1 MPLTRYQI
9 RNEYGL
15 ADPELYKAADKDD
28 PEALL
33 EGVAMAGLVGV
44 LRQLGDLAEFAAE
57 IFHGLHEEVM
67 TTAARGHGLMARVQ
81 QLEAE
86 FPSIEKALLS
96 QTNHSPFFASS
107 GVDCHP
113 NLQMEQNLIAR
124 GDLPRFVMDSYEECR
139 GPPQLFLLDKFDVAG
154 AGACLMR
161 YTDPSFFKVET
172 ASSGIATV
180 DIQREKKIRKKKKG
194 SRYRN
199 GETPEVVQTS
209 HTKLHE
215 LLLQEH
221 FENGHSDPA
230 RLVKLKRR
238 QINGSPFDLKPG
250 KSYMEKFVLTP
261 SPERKQ
267 VCEDSV
273 TRSPLKFT
281 LDNSSES
288 GYEIHEVSVVSPAK
302 KSLNG
307 VESTSSSPSEQE
319 AMLKPVKDELD
330 GEAVDS
336 GIIKVLDPIVDRGMD
351 ELPPTVYKMAIEEE
365 LLVDADIKREG
376 TVDGDHSD
384 DMASEVDNYMDAL
397 TTMDSEMETDNEY
410 KAKNAPD
417 FINLRIQ
424 GADSD
429 ANEEQL
435 DFQANS
441 SDSQS
446 IGNSSLSEG
455 GNSLFKKGTSSS
467 SYSDTL
473 YNLVENTVSDGEGAG
488 KWFPSAT
495 STENHATNVT
505 DLPSD
510 HPPVYAE
517 TGITESHHL
526 VTFNDTREDKI
537 PDPVEA
543 SCSSCP
549 TDSNPVFLHSVPVA
563 HSMVSPL
570 SGPELVEASSAST
583 ELGSKSPHCE
593 RNGLYPTDS
602 FVALTDIPSQMGH
615 DASLPDSSK
624 SHSVDVLDHEDPDML
639 TDAVVHVSN
648 MSDLA
653 TEKRVSD
660 DSVNEVLQTDCAA
673 EHSTLTP
680 AEEQFP
686 HSALPVVELDAGV
699 PSLPDNSNVVKPDG
713 LVSKAD
719 DEISTR
725 EGSAEISTPVV
736 DTLES
741 ECINEHQFSDV
752 TVDASQEELDSTK
765 LRLPCSEENVKLE
778 EISEGP
784 DAEEKNAFMK
794 KVDITR
800 GDASYFE
807 HESCSSDKP
816 TPEDHVNLADDVTE
830 TVQAE
835 EMAVSTAATS
845 GVDAEEKNAFTK
857 KVDITRGDATSFE
870 DESCSLDKPTPE
882 DHVNLADYVTETVKA
897 EDMAVSTATTS
908 GVDVEEKNAFTK
920 KVDITRGDATSFEDE
935 SCSDKPTPGDHVNLA
950 DDVTET
956 VKAEEMAVSTAVTS
970 GVDAEENNA
979 FTKKVDITRGDA
991 TSFEDESCSDK
1002 PTPEDHVNLADDV
1015 TETVKAEDMA
1025 VSTAATS
1032 GVDAEEKNAFTKK
1045 VDITRGDAASFEDE
1059 SRSEKP
1065 TPEDHVNL
1073 ADDVTETVKAE
1084 DMAVVSIAATSGVNN
1099 EDVSNVIC
1107 PSSELVCS
1115 PPRNSTEMV
1124 ESFSISEDPN
1134 QTTLNLDE
1142 VTSAKCLSE
1151 SQVKMEVTSTDW
1163 DSNSYK
1169 PVSEDYQNQE
1179 VIEVHNP
1186 SSEVSN
1192 QESESKDN
1200 HQSHCGEV
1208 GDNTV
1213 CSPVCYPPESGNGL
1227 EQSIEVQANQI
1238 SSESMHADDASS
1250 LLSSQTSSAGYLL
1263 GPGIP
1268 LDHTSELQSDQL
1280 DRRCLKS
1287 GEASSRSA
1295 DVQSEQI
1302 QNLHNMTE
1310 ERCPDPSSLKDLS
1323 SQEFLLQSACQ
1334 GHNVTDQATN
1344 PFDSAFPSFGV
1355 LPVPETSQVNPE
1367 AMPPLPP
1374 LPPMQWRLG
1383 KIQPGPLDADRDMMD
1398 HSQRTSQPIET
1409 FIVDQKVQFDFLALD
1424 REIVHPSNPFLSLPV
1439 EDSQRSQHL
1448 TTELLG
1454 NSLLP
1459 TRVLSEMPTI
1469 DNDAQYQ
1476 QDDLLSDRTQSVNS
1490 SLALSEMPDER
1501 HEHAFLQLGGE
1512 STQFSSNPFSLEP
1525 GINDTAALNDPMP
1538 TQGLPI
1544 CLFNQSAPETG
1555 LEVKFPGQS
1564 SQNAEGEQQGN
1575 SSGKSAVPLNTEEE
1589 QHHHDFVTSHGLP
1602 IWPPTTLGMAPPTYE
1617 VGKTNGK
1624 KIPRPRNPLIDA
1636 VAALDKSKL
1645 RKVAER
1651 VRPQLGPKVE
1661 ERDSLLEQIRTKSFN
1676 LKPAT
1681 VTRPSMQGVQG
1692 PKTNLKVAAILEKA
1706 NAIRQALTGSDEDD
1720 DSDSWSDS

>member
-1 MPLTRYQI
+1 M
-9 RNEYGL
+9 
-15 ADPELYKAADKDD
+15 
-28 PEALL
+28 
-33 EGVAMAGLVGV
+33 
-44 LRQLGDLAEFAAE
+44 
-57 IFHGLHEEVM
+57 
-67 TTAARGHGLMARVQ
+67 
-81 QLEAE
+81 
-86 FPSIEKALLS
+86 
-96 QTNHSPFFASS
+96 
-107 GVDCHP
+107 
-113 NLQMEQNLIAR
+113 
-124 GDLPRFVMDSYEECR
+124 
-139 GPPQLFLLDKFDVAG
+139 
-154 AGACLMR
+154 
-161 YTDPSFFKVET
+161 
-172 ASSGIATV
+172 
-180 DIQREKKIRKKKKG
+180 
-194 SRYRN
+194 
-199 GETPEVVQTS
+199 
-209 HTKLHE
+209 
-215 LLLQEH
+215 LLQEH

-330 GEAVDS
+330 GEAVDR

-435 DFQANS
+435 GFQANS

-467 SYSDTL
+467 SYSETL
-473 YNLVENTVSDGEGAG
+473 YNLVENTASDGEGSG

-563 HSMVSPL
+563 RSMVSPL
-570 SGPELVEASSAST
+570 SGPELVEASSGST

-602 FVALTDIPSQMGH
+602 FIALTDIPSQMGH

-653 TEKRVSD
+653 SEKKVSD
-660 DSVNEVLQTDCAA
+660 DSVNEVLLTDCAA

-719 DEISTR
+719 DEILTR

-736 DTLES
+736 DTSES

-784 DAEEKNAFMK
+784 DAEEKNASTK

-800 GDASYFE
+800 GDATYFE
-807 HESCSSDKP
+807 HESCSSDKS

-870 DESCSLDKPTPE
+870 HESCS
-882 DHVNLADYVTETVKA
+882 
-897 EDMAVSTATTS
+897 
-908 GVDVEEKNAFTK
+908 
-920 KVDITRGDATSFEDE
+920 
-935 SCSDKPTPGDHVNLA
+935 
-950 DDVTET
+950 
-956 VKAEEMAVSTAVTS
+956 
-970 GVDAEENNA
+970 
-979 FTKKVDITRGDA
+979 
-991 TSFEDESCSDK
+991 SDK

-1045 VDITRGDAASFEDE
+1045 VDITRGDDASFEDE
-1059 SRSEKP
+1059 SCSDKP

-1084 DMAVVSIAATSGVNN
+1084 DMAVSIAATSGVNN

-1124 ESFSISEDPN
+1124 ESLSISEDPN

-1169 PVSEDYQNQE
+1169 PVSEDYRNQE

-1227 EQSIEVQANQI
+1227 EQSIEVQADQI

-1250 LLSSQTSSAGYLL
+1250 FLSSQTSSAGYLL

-1295 DVQSEQI
+1295 DVKSEQI
-1302 QNLHNMTE
+1302 QNLHNITE
-1310 ERCPDPSSLKDLS
+1310 ERCPDPSSLKDIS

-1409 FIVDQKVQFDFLALD
+1409 FILDQKVQFDFPALD

-1448 TTELLG
+1448 TTELMG

-1459 TRVLSEMPTI
+1459 TRLLSEMPTI

-1501 HEHAFLQLGGE
+1501 HEHGFLQLGGE
-1512 STQFSSNPFSLEP
+1512 STQFSSNPFSLEL
-1525 GINDTAALNDPMP
+1525 GINDTAALNDPML

-1544 CLFNQSAPETG
+1544 RLFNQSAPETG

-1564 SQNAEGEQQGN
+1564 SQNAEGEQGN

-1602 IWPPTTLGMAPPTYE
+1602 IWPPTTLGMTPPTYE

-1636 VAALDKSKL
+1636 VAALDKSKVMVICGFFFAIGFL
-1645 RKVAER
+1645 MSYAVQWLSA
-1651 VRPQLGPKVE
+1651 VS
-1661 ERDSLLEQIRTKSFN
+1661 SLQSVF
-1676 LKPAT
+1676 
-1681 VTRPSMQGVQG
+1681 
-1692 PKTNLKVAAILEKA
+1692 
-1706 NAIRQALTGSDEDD
+1706 
-1720 DSDSWSDS
+1720 

>member
-1 MPLTRYQI
+1 M
-9 RNEYGL
+9 
-15 ADPELYKAADKDD
+15 
-28 PEALL
+28 
-33 EGVAMAGLVGV
+33 
-44 LRQLGDLAEFAAE
+44 
-57 IFHGLHEEVM
+57 
-67 TTAARGHGLMARVQ
+67 
-81 QLEAE
+81 
-86 FPSIEKALLS
+86 
-96 QTNHSPFFASS
+96 
-107 GVDCHP
+107 
-113 NLQMEQNLIAR
+113 
-124 GDLPRFVMDSYEECR
+124 
-139 GPPQLFLLDKFDVAG
+139 
-154 AGACLMR
+154 
-161 YTDPSFFKVET
+161 
-172 ASSGIATV
+172 
-180 DIQREKKIRKKKKG
+180 
-194 SRYRN
+194 
-199 GETPEVVQTS
+199 
-209 HTKLHE
+209 
-215 LLLQEH
+215 LLQEH

-261 SPERKQ
+261 SPDRKQ

-273 TRSPLKFT
+273 TQSPLKFT

-302 KSLNG
+302 KSLYG
-307 VESTSSSPSEQE
+307 GESTSSSPGEQE

-330 GEAVDS
+330 GEGVDG

-384 DMASEVDNYMDAL
+384 DMASEVENYMDAL

-410 KAKNAPD
+410 KTKNTLD
-417 FINLRIQ
+417 FIDLRTQ

-455 GNSLFKKGTSSS
+455 GNSLFKKGTSSF

-473 YNLVENTVSDGEGAG
+473 CNLVENTASDGEGAG

-510 HPPVYAE
+510 HPSVYAE

-543 SCSSCP
+543 SCSSCL
-549 TDSNPVFLHSVPVA
+549 TDSNPVLLHSVPVA
-563 HSMVSPL
+563 RPMVSPL
-570 SGPELVEASSAST
+570 SGPELDEASSGST

-615 DASLPDSSK
+615 DTSLPDSSK
-624 SHSVDVLDHEDPDML
+624 SHSVDVFDHEDPDML

-653 TEKRVSD
+653 SEKKVSD

-686 HSALPVVELDAGV
+686 HSALPVVEVDAGV

-719 DEISTR
+719 DEILTR
-725 EGSAEISTPVV
+725 EGSAEISTPVE

-765 LRLPCSEENVKLE
+765 LRLPCSEENVKLK

-784 DAEEKNAFMK
+784 DAEEKNASTN

-800 GDASYFE
+800 GDATYFE

-835 EMAVSTAATS
+835 DMGLSTTATSGLDAEGKNAFTKKVDITRGDVSSFEHESCSSDKPAPEDHVNLADDVTETVKAEDMAVSTAATS
-845 GVDAEEKNAFTK
+845 GVDAEEKNA
-857 KVDITRGDATSFE
+857 I
-870 DESCSLDKPTPE
+870 
-882 DHVNLADYVTETVKA
+882 
-897 EDMAVSTATTS
+897 
-908 GVDVEEKNAFTK
+908 
-920 KVDITRGDATSFEDE
+920 
-935 SCSDKPTPGDHVNLA
+935 
-950 DDVTET
+950 
-956 VKAEEMAVSTAVTS
+956 
-970 GVDAEENNA
+970 
-979 FTKKVDITRGDA
+979 TKKVDITRGDA

-1032 GVDAEEKNAFTKK
+1032 GV
-1045 VDITRGDAASFEDE
+1045 
-1059 SRSEKP
+1059 
-1065 TPEDHVNL
+1065 
-1073 ADDVTETVKAE
+1073 
-1084 DMAVVSIAATSGVNN
+1084 NN

-1115 PPRNSTEMV
+1115 PPSNSTEMV
-1124 ESFSISEDPN
+1124 ESLSISEDPN
-1134 QTTLNLDE
+1134 HTTLNLDE
-1142 VTSAKCLSE
+1142 VSSAKCLSE

-1227 EQSIEVQANQI
+1227 EQSIEVQADQI
-1238 SSESMHADDASS
+1238 SAESMHADDASS

-1302 QNLHNMTE
+1302 QMHNITE

-1334 GHNVTDQATN
+1334 GRNVTDQATN

-1398 HSQRTSQPIET
+1398 LSQRTSQPIET
-1409 FIVDQKVQFDFLALD
+1409 FIVDQKVQFDFPALD

-1448 TTELLG
+1448 TTELMG

-1459 TRVLSEMPTI
+1459 TPLLSEEMPTI

-1501 HEHAFLQLGGE
+1501 HEHGFLQLGGE
-1512 STQFSSNPFSLEP
+1512 STQLSSNPFSLEP
-1525 GINDTAALNDPMP
+1525 GINDTAAVNDPMP

-1544 CLFNQSAPETG
+1544 HLFNQSAPETG

-1564 SQNAEGEQQGN
+1564 SQNAEGEQGN
-1575 SSGKSAVPLNTEEE
+1575 SSGKSAVQLNTEEE
-1589 QHHHDFVTSHGLP
+1589 QHHHDFVASHGLP
-1602 IWPPTTLGMAPPTYE
+1602 IWPPTTLGMTPPTYE

-1636 VAALDKSKL
+1636 VAALDKSK
-1645 RKVAER
+1645 VMVICGFFFA
-1651 VRPQLGPKVE
+1651 
-1661 ERDSLLEQIRTKSFN
+1661 ISFSD
-1676 LKPAT
+1676 
-1681 VTRPSMQGVQG
+1681 VVCC
-1692 PKTNLKVAAILEKA
+1692 VV
-1706 NAIRQALTGSDEDD
+1706 LTL
-1720 DSDSWSDS
+1720 

>member
-1 MPLTRYQI
+1 
-9 RNEYGL
+9 
-15 ADPELYKAADKDD
+15 
-28 PEALL
+28 
-33 EGVAMAGLVGV
+33 
-44 LRQLGDLAEFAAE
+44 
-57 IFHGLHEEVM
+57 
-67 TTAARGHGLMARVQ
+67 
-81 QLEAE
+81 
-86 FPSIEKALLS
+86 
-96 QTNHSPFFASS
+96 
-107 GVDCHP
+107 
-113 NLQMEQNLIAR
+113 
-124 GDLPRFVMDSYEECR
+124 
-139 GPPQLFLLDKFDVAG
+139 
-154 AGACLMR
+154 
-161 YTDPSFFKVET
+161 
-172 ASSGIATV
+172 
-180 DIQREKKIRKKKKG
+180 
-194 SRYRN
+194 
-199 GETPEVVQTS
+199 
-209 HTKLHE
+209 
-215 LLLQEH
+215 
-221 FENGHSDPA
+221 
-230 RLVKLKRR
+230 
-238 QINGSPFDLKPG
+238 
-250 KSYMEKFVLTP
+250 MEKFVLTP

-417 FINLRIQ
+417 FIDLRIQ

-1636 VAALDKSKL
+1636 VAALDKSKVMVL
-1645 RKVAER
+1645 C
-1651 VRPQLGPKVE
+1651 G
-1661 ERDSLLEQIRTKSFN
+1661 FFF
-1676 LKPAT
+1676 
-1681 VTRPSMQGVQG
+1681 
-1692 PKTNLKVAAILEKA
+1692 AIGFSDVLCCA
-1706 NAIRQALTGSDEDD
+1706 VLTL
-1720 DSDSWSDS
+1720 

>member
-9 RNEYGL
+9 RNEYSL

-86 FPSIEKALLS
+86 FPSIEKAFLS
-96 QTNHSPFFASS
+96 QTNHSPFFSSS

-154 AGACLMR
+154 AGACLKR

-180 DIQREKKIRKKKKG
+180 EVQREKKIRKKKKG

-199 GETPEVVQTS
+199 GETLEVQTS
-209 HTKLHE
+209 RTKLHE

-307 VESTSSSPSEQE
+307 VESSSSSPSEQE

-330 GEAVDS
+330 REAVDS
-336 GIIKVLDPIVDRGMD
+336 GIIMVFDPIVDRGMD

-410 KAKNAPD
+410 KAKNAQD
-417 FINLRIQ
+417 LIDMRTQ

-473 YNLVENTVSDGEGAG
+473 CNLVENTASDVEGAG

-495 STENHATNVT
+495 STENHAANVT

-526 VTFNDTREDKI
+526 DTREDKI

-549 TDSNPVFLHSVPVA
+549 ADSNPVFLLSVPA
-563 HSMVSPL
+563 ARSMASPL
-570 SGPELVEASSAST
+570 TGPELVEASSGSA

-593 RNGLYPTDS
+593 RNGLYLTDS
-602 FVALTDIPSQMGH
+602 FIALTDIPSQMGH

-624 SHSVDVLDHEDPDML
+624 SHSVDVLDHEDPDIL
-639 TDAVVHVSN
+639 TDALVHVLN

-653 TEKRVSD
+653 SEKKVSD

-686 HSALPVVELDAGV
+686 HSALPVVELDSGV
-699 PSLPDNSNVVKPDG
+699 PSLPGNSKVVKPDG

-719 DEISTR
+719 DEILMR
-725 EGSAEISTPVV
+725 EGSAEISTTVV

-741 ECINEHQFSDV
+741 ECINEHPFSDV
-752 TVDASQEELDSTK
+752 TADASQEELDSTK

-784 DAEEKNAFMK
+784 DSEEKNAFTK

-800 GDASYFE
+800 GDATYFE
-807 HESCSSDKP
+807 HESCISDKP

-835 EMAVSTAATS
+835 DIAVSTAATS

-857 KVDITRGDATSFE
+857 KVDITRGGATSFE
-870 DESCSLDKPTPE
+870 HESCISDKPTPE
-882 DHVNLADYVTETVKA
+882 DHVNLADDVTETVQA
-897 EDMAVSTATTS
+897 EDMAVSTAATS
-908 GVDVEEKNAFTK
+908 GVDAEERNAFVKKVDMTRGDANYFEHESCSSDIPTPEDHVNLADDVTETVKTEDMAVSTAATSGVEAEEKNAFTK
-920 KVDITRGDATSFEDE
+920 KVDITRG
-935 SCSDKPTPGDHVNLA
+935 G
-950 DDVTET
+950 
-956 VKAEEMAVSTAVTS
+956 
-970 GVDAEENNA
+970 
-979 FTKKVDITRGDA
+979 A

-1015 TETVKAEDMA
+1015 TETVKTEAMA
-1025 VSTAATS
+1025 VSTAA
-1032 GVDAEEKNAFTKK
+1032 
-1045 VDITRGDAASFEDE
+1045 
-1059 SRSEKP
+1059 P
-1065 TPEDHVNL
+1065 
-1073 ADDVTETVKAE
+1073 
-1084 DMAVVSIAATSGVNN
+1084 SGVNN
-1099 EDVSNVIC
+1099 EDVSNVIIL
-1107 PSSELVCS
+1107 SSELVCS

-1124 ESFSISEDPN
+1124 ESLSISEDPN
-1134 QTTLNLDE
+1134 QTSLNLDE

-1163 DSNSYK
+1163 DSSSYK

-1208 GDNTV
+1208 GDNPV

-1227 EQSIEVQANQI
+1227 EQSIELQADQI
-1238 SSESMHADDASS
+1238 SAESMLANGASS
-1250 LLSSQTSSAGYLL
+1250 LLSSQNSSAGYLL

-1268 LDHTSELQSDQL
+1268 PDHTSELQSDQL

-1287 GEASSRSA
+1287 GEASSTSA

-1302 QNLHNMTE
+1302 QNLHNITD
-1310 ERCPDPSSLKDLS
+1310 ERCPEPSSLKDLS

-1334 GHNVTDQATN
+1334 GHNVTDQAIN
-1344 PFDSAFPSFGV
+1344 PFDSAFPSFGA

-1383 KIQPGPLDADRDMMD
+1383 KIQPGPPDADRDMMD
-1398 HSQRTSQPIET
+1398 HSQPTSQPIET
-1409 FIVDQKVQFDFLALD
+1409 FIVDQKVQFDFPALD

-1448 TTELLG
+1448 TTELMG

-1459 TRVLSEMPTI
+1459 TTLLSGMPTI

-1490 SLALSEMPDER
+1490 SLALSEMPGER
-1501 HEHAFLQLGGE
+1501 HEHGFLQLGGE
-1512 STQFSSNPFSLEP
+1512 SMQFSSNPFSLEP
-1525 GINDTAALNDPMP
+1525 GINDTAAVNDSM
-1538 TQGLPI
+1538 LR
-1544 CLFNQSAPETG
+1544 LFSQSAPETG

-1564 SQNAEGEQQGN
+1564 SQNAEGEQEN
-1575 SSGKSAVPLNTEEE
+1575 SSGESAVPLNTEEE

-1602 IWPPTTLGMAPPTYE
+1602 IWPPTTLGMTPPTYE

-1651 VRPQLGPKVE
+1651 VRPQLGPKLE

>member
-1 MPLTRYQI
+1 
-9 RNEYGL
+9 
-15 ADPELYKAADKDD
+15 
-28 PEALL
+28 
-33 EGVAMAGLVGV
+33 
-44 LRQLGDLAEFAAE
+44 
-57 IFHGLHEEVM
+57 
-67 TTAARGHGLMARVQ
+67 
-81 QLEAE
+81 
-86 FPSIEKALLS
+86 
-96 QTNHSPFFASS
+96 
-107 GVDCHP
+107 
-113 NLQMEQNLIAR
+113 
-124 GDLPRFVMDSYEECR
+124 
-139 GPPQLFLLDKFDVAG
+139 
-154 AGACLMR
+154 
-161 YTDPSFFKVET
+161 
-172 ASSGIATV
+172 
-180 DIQREKKIRKKKKG
+180 
-194 SRYRN
+194 
-199 GETPEVVQTS
+199 
-209 HTKLHE
+209 LHE

-336 GIIKVLDPIVDRGMD
+336 GNIKVLDPIVDRGMD

-417 FINLRIQ
+417 FIDLRIQ

-435 DFQANS
+435 DFQAKS

-473 YNLVENTVSDGEGAG
+473 YNLVENTASDGEGAG

-543 SCSSCP
+543 SFSSCP

-563 HSMVSPL
+563 RSMVSPL
-570 SGPELVEASSAST
+570 SGPELVEASSGST

-653 TEKRVSD
+653 SEKKVSD

-719 DEISTR
+719 DEILTR

-736 DTLES
+736 DTSES

-784 DAEEKNAFMK
+784 DAEEKNASTK

-800 GDASYFE
+800 GDATYFE
-807 HESCSSDKP
+807 HESCSSDKR

-870 DESCSLDKPTPE
+870 HESCSSDKPTPE
-882 DHVNLADYVTETVKA
+882 DHVNLADDVTETVKA

-908 GVDVEEKNAFTK
+908 GVDAEEK
-920 KVDITRGDATSFEDE
+920 
-935 SCSDKPTPGDHVNLA
+935 
-950 DDVTET
+950 
-956 VKAEEMAVSTAVTS
+956 
-970 GVDAEENNA
+970 NA

-1045 VDITRGDAASFEDE
+1045 VDITRGDDASFEDE
-1059 SRSEKP
+1059 SCSDKP

-1084 DMAVVSIAATSGVNN
+1084 DMAVSIAATSGVNN

-1124 ESFSISEDPN
+1124 ESLSISEDPN
-1134 QTTLNLDE
+1134 QTSLNLDE

-1163 DSNSYK
+1163 DSNPYK
-1169 PVSEDYQNQE
+1169 PVSEDYRNQE

-1213 CSPVCYPPESGNGL
+1213 FSPVCYPPESGNGL
-1227 EQSIEVQANQI
+1227 EQSIEVQADQI

-1250 LLSSQTSSAGYLL
+1250 FLSSQTSSAGYLL

-1302 QNLHNMTE
+1302 QNLHNITE
-1310 ERCPDPSSLKDLS
+1310 ERCPDPSSLKDIS

-1398 HSQRTSQPIET
+1398 HSQHTSQPIET
-1409 FIVDQKVQFDFLALD
+1409 FIVDQKVQFDFPALD

-1448 TTELLG
+1448 TTELMG

-1459 TRVLSEMPTI
+1459 TQLLSEMPTI

-1501 HEHAFLQLGGE
+1501 HEHGFLQLGGE

-1544 CLFNQSAPETG
+1544 RLFNQSAPETG

-1564 SQNAEGEQQGN
+1564 SQNAEGEQGN

-1602 IWPPTTLGMAPPTYE
+1602 IWPPTTLGMTPPTYE

-1636 VAALDKSKL
+1636 VAALDKSK
-1645 RKVAER
+1645 VM
-1651 VRPQLGPKVE
+1651 VICG
-1661 ERDSLLEQIRTKSFN
+1661 FFF
-1676 LKPAT
+1676 
-1681 VTRPSMQGVQG
+1681 
-1692 PKTNLKVAAILEKA
+1692 AIGFSDFLCCA
-1706 NAIRQALTGSDEDD
+1706 VLTL
-1720 DSDSWSDS
+1720 

>member
-1 MPLTRYQI
+1 M
-9 RNEYGL
+9 
-15 ADPELYKAADKDD
+15 
-28 PEALL
+28 
-33 EGVAMAGLVGV
+33 
-44 LRQLGDLAEFAAE
+44 
-57 IFHGLHEEVM
+57 
-67 TTAARGHGLMARVQ
+67 
-81 QLEAE
+81 
-86 FPSIEKALLS
+86 
-96 QTNHSPFFASS
+96 
-107 GVDCHP
+107 
-113 NLQMEQNLIAR
+113 
-124 GDLPRFVMDSYEECR
+124 
-139 GPPQLFLLDKFDVAG
+139 
-154 AGACLMR
+154 
-161 YTDPSFFKVET
+161 
-172 ASSGIATV
+172 
-180 DIQREKKIRKKKKG
+180 
-194 SRYRN
+194 
-199 GETPEVVQTS
+199 
-209 HTKLHE
+209 
-215 LLLQEH
+215 LLQEH

-330 GEAVDS
+330 GEAVDR

-417 FINLRIQ
+417 FIDLRIQ

-435 DFQANS
+435 GFQANS

-467 SYSDTL
+467 SYSETL
-473 YNLVENTVSDGEGAG
+473 YNLVENTASDGEGSG

-543 SCSSCP
+543 SFSSCP

-563 HSMVSPL
+563 RSMVSPL
-570 SGPELVEASSAST
+570 SGPELVEASSGST

-593 RNGLYPTDS
+593 RNGLYLTDS
-602 FVALTDIPSQMGH
+602 FIALTDIPSQMGH

-653 TEKRVSD
+653 SEKKVSD

-719 DEISTR
+719 DEILTR
-725 EGSAEISTPVV
+725 EGSTEISTPVV
-736 DTLES
+736 DTSES

-784 DAEEKNAFMK
+784 DAEEKNA
-794 KVDITR
+794 
-800 GDASYFE
+800 S
-807 HESCSSDKP
+807 
-816 TPEDHVNLADDVTE
+816 
-830 TVQAE
+830 
-835 EMAVSTAATS
+835 
-845 GVDAEEKNAFTK
+845 TK
-857 KVDITRGDATSFE
+857 KVDITRGDATYFE
-870 DESCSLDKPTPE
+870 HESCS
-882 DHVNLADYVTETVKA
+882 
-897 EDMAVSTATTS
+897 
-908 GVDVEEKNAFTK
+908 
-920 KVDITRGDATSFEDE
+920 
-935 SCSDKPTPGDHVNLA
+935 
-950 DDVTET
+950 
-956 VKAEEMAVSTAVTS
+956 
-970 GVDAEENNA
+970 
-979 FTKKVDITRGDA
+979 
-991 TSFEDESCSDK
+991 SDK

-1045 VDITRGDAASFEDE
+1045 VDITRGDATSFEDESCSDKPTPEDHVNLADAVTETVKAEDMAVSTAATSGVDAEEKNAFTKKVDSTRGDAASFEDE
-1059 SRSEKP
+1059 SCSDKP
-1065 TPEDHVNL
+1065 APEDHVNL

-1084 DMAVVSIAATSGVNN
+1084 DMAVSIAATSGVNN

-1124 ESFSISEDPN
+1124 ESLSISEDPN

-1169 PVSEDYQNQE
+1169 PVSEDYRNQE

-1227 EQSIEVQANQI
+1227 EQSIEVQADQI

-1250 LLSSQTSSAGYLL
+1250 FLSSQTSSAGYLL

-1295 DVQSEQI
+1295 DVKSEQI
-1302 QNLHNMTE
+1302 QNLHNITE
-1310 ERCPDPSSLKDLS
+1310 ERCPDPSSLKDIS

-1409 FIVDQKVQFDFLALD
+1409 FILDQKVQFDFPALD

-1448 TTELLG
+1448 TTELMG

-1459 TRVLSEMPTI
+1459 TRLLSEMPTI

-1501 HEHAFLQLGGE
+1501 HEHGFLQLGGE
-1512 STQFSSNPFSLEP
+1512 STQFSSNPFSLEL
-1525 GINDTAALNDPMP
+1525 GINDTAALNDPML

-1544 CLFNQSAPETG
+1544 RLFNQSAPETG

-1564 SQNAEGEQQGN
+1564 SQNAEGEQGN

-1602 IWPPTTLGMAPPTYE
+1602 IWPPTTLGMTPPTYE

-1636 VAALDKSKL
+1636 VAALDKSK
-1645 RKVAER
+1645 VM
-1651 VRPQLGPKVE
+1651 VICG
-1661 ERDSLLEQIRTKSFN
+1661 FFF
-1676 LKPAT
+1676 
-1681 VTRPSMQGVQG
+1681 
-1692 PKTNLKVAAILEKA
+1692 AIGFSDFLCCA
-1706 NAIRQALTGSDEDD
+1706 VLTL
-1720 DSDSWSDS
+1720 

>member
-9 RNEYGL
+9 RNEYSL

-86 FPSIEKALLS
+86 FPSIEKAFLS
-96 QTNHSPFFASS
+96 QTNHSPFFSSS

-161 YTDPSFFKVET
+161 YTDPSFFKVEA

-180 DIQREKKIRKKKKG
+180 EVQREKKNRKKKKG

-199 GETPEVVQTS
+199 GETPEIVQTS

-261 SPERKQ
+261 SPEHKQ

-376 TVDGDHSD
+376 TVDGNHSD

-410 KAKNAPD
+410 KAKNALD
-417 FINLRIQ
+417 FIDLRTQ

-473 YNLVENTVSDGEGAG
+473 CNLVENTASDGEGAG

-517 TGITESHHL
+517 TGITECHHL

-549 TDSNPVFLHSVPVA
+549 TDSNPVFLLSVPVA
-563 HSMVSPL
+563 RSMVSPL
-570 SGPELVEASSAST
+570 SGPELVEASSGST

-593 RNGLYPTDS
+593 RNGLYSTDS
-602 FVALTDIPSQMGH
+602 FNALTDIPSQMGH
-615 DASLPDSSK
+615 DASLPDSSE
-624 SHSVDVLDHEDPDML
+624 SHSVDLLDHEDPDML

-653 TEKRVSD
+653 SEKKVSD

-680 AEEQFP
+680 AEEQFW

-719 DEISTR
+719 DEILTR
-725 EGSAEISTPVV
+725 EGSTEISTPVM

-784 DAEEKNAFMK
+784 DAEEKNAFTKKVDITIGDATYFEHESCSSDNPTPEDHVNLADDVTETVQAEDMAVSTAATSGVDAEKKNAFTK

-800 GDASYFE
+800 GDATYFE

-835 EMAVSTAATS
+835 DMGVSTAATS
-845 GVDAEEKNAFTK
+845 GVDAEEKNVFTK
-857 KVDITRGDATSFE
+857 KVDITRVDATSFE
-870 DESCSLDKPTPE
+870 DESCSDKPTPE
-882 DHVNLADYVTETVKA
+882 DHVNLADDVIETVQA
-897 EDMAVSTATTS
+897 EDMAVSTAATS
-908 GVDVEEKNAFTK
+908 GVDAEKKNAFTK

-935 SCSDKPTPGDHVNLA
+935 SCSDKPTPEDHVNLA
-950 DDVTET
+950 DDVIET
-956 VKAEEMAVSTAVTS
+956 VQAEDMAVSTAATS
-970 GVDAEENNA
+970 GVDAEEKNA

-1015 TETVKAEDMA
+1015 TETVKTEDMA
-1025 VSTAATS
+1025 VST
-1032 GVDAEEKNAFTKK
+1032 
-1045 VDITRGDAASFEDE
+1045 
-1059 SRSEKP
+1059 
-1065 TPEDHVNL
+1065 
-1073 ADDVTETVKAE
+1073 
-1084 DMAVVSIAATSGVNN
+1084 AATSGVNN
-1099 EDVSNVIC
+1099 EDVSNVII

-1124 ESFSISEDPN
+1124 ESLSISEDPN
-1134 QTTLNLDE
+1134 QTSLNLDE
-1142 VTSAKCLSE
+1142 ITSAKCLSE

-1163 DSNSYK
+1163 DSSSYK
-1169 PVSEDYQNQE
+1169 PVSEDYRNQE

-1208 GDNTV
+1208 GDDTV
-1213 CSPVCYPPESGNGL
+1213 GSPVSYPPESGNGL
-1227 EQSIEVQANQI
+1227 EQSIEVQADQI
-1238 SSESMHADDASS
+1238 SAESMHADDASS
-1250 LLSSQTSSAGYLL
+1250 LLSSQTSSAGYVL

-1268 LDHTSELQSDQL
+1268 LDHTSEFQSDQP

-1302 QNLHNMTE
+1302 QNLHNITE

-1344 PFDSAFPSFGV
+1344 PFDSAFPSFGA

-1409 FIVDQKVQFDFLALD
+1409 FIVDQKVQFDFPALD

-1448 TTELLG
+1448 TTELMG

-1459 TRVLSEMPTI
+1459 TRLLSEMPTI

-1501 HEHAFLQLGGE
+1501 HEHGFLQLGGE

-1544 CLFNQSAPETG
+1544 RLFNQSAPETG

-1564 SQNAEGEQQGN
+1564 SQIAEGEQGN
-1575 SSGKSAVPLNTEEE
+1575 SSDKSAVPLNTEEE

-1602 IWPPTTLGMAPPTYE
+1602 IWPPTTLGMTPPAYE

>member
-9 RNEYGL
+9 RNEYSL

-57 IFHGLHEEVM
+57 IFHGLHEELM

-86 FPSIEKALLS
+86 FPSIEKAFLS
-96 QTNHSPFFASS
+96 QTNHSPFFSSS
-107 GVDCHP
+107 GVDWHS
-113 NLQMEQNLIAR
+113 NLQMEQNLITR

-154 AGACLMR
+154 AGACLTR

-172 ASSGIATV
+172 ASSEIATV
-180 DIQREKKIRKKKKG
+180 EVQREKKIRKKKKG

-199 GETPEVVQTS
+199 GETPEAVQIS
-209 HTKLHE
+209 HTKLHD
-215 LLLQEH
+215 LLLQER

-261 SPERKQ
+261 SPECKQ

-273 TRSPLKFT
+273 TRSPLKLT

-288 GYEIHEVSVVSPAK
+288 GYEIHEVSMVCPVK
-302 KSLNG
+302 KSSNG
-307 VESTSSSPSEQE
+307 GESTSSSPSEQE
-319 AMLKPVKDELD
+319 AMLKPLKDELS

-336 GIIKVLDPIVDRGMD
+336 GIIKVLDPIVDREMD
-351 ELPPTVYKMAIEEE
+351 ELPPTVYKMAIQEE

-376 TVDGDHSD
+376 TIDGDHSD
-384 DMASEVDNYMDAL
+384 DMTSEVDNYMDAL

-410 KAKNAPD
+410 KAKNAQD
-417 FINLRIQ
+417 FIALRTQ

-435 DFQANS
+435 YFQANS

-455 GNSLFKKGTSSS
+455 RNSSFKKGTSSF
-467 SYSDTL
+467 SYPDTL
-473 YNLVENTVSDGEGAG
+473 SNLVENTASDGEGAD
-488 KWFPSAT
+488 KWFPPAT
-495 STENHATNVT
+495 SSSTENYATNVT

-517 TGITESHHL
+517 TGITESLHL
-526 VTFNDTREDKI
+526 VAFNGTREDKI

-543 SCSSCP
+543 SCSSCL
-549 TDSNPVFLHSVPVA
+549 TDSNPVILHSVPDA

-570 SGPELVEASSAST
+570 SGPELDKASSGSK
-583 ELGSKSPHCE
+583 LGSESPHYE
-593 RNGLYPTDS
+593 RYGLYQTDS
-602 FVALTDIPSQMGH
+602 LVAFSDIPSQMGL
-615 DASLPDSSK
+615 DTSLSDSSK
-624 SHSVDVLDHEDPDML
+624 SHSVNALDHEDPDML
-639 TDAVVHVSN
+639 TDAVVHVLN

-653 TEKRVSD
+653 SEKKGSD
-660 DSVNEVLQTDCAA
+660 DSMNEVLQTDCAA
-673 EHSTLTP
+673 DHSTLTP

-686 HSALPVVELDAGV
+686 CTALPVVELDPGV
-699 PSLPDNSNVVKPDG
+699 PSLPDNSNVVKPDD

-719 DEISTR
+719 DAIATR
-725 EGSAEISTPVV
+725 EGSTEISTPVV
-736 DTLES
+736 DTSES
-741 ECINEHQFSDV
+741 ECINKHQFSDV
-752 TVDASQEELDSTK
+752 TVDASQVELDSTK
-765 LRLPCSEENVKLE
+765 LRLPCSGENVKHE

-784 DAEEKNAFMK
+784 DAEEKNGFTKKVDITRHATSFEHESCSSDKPTPEDHINLDDDVTETVQAEDVAVSTAATSCVDAEEKNAFTK

-800 GDASYFE
+800 GDVTSFE

-830 TVQAE
+830 TVLAE
-835 EMAVSTAATS
+835 DIAVSTT
-845 GVDAEEKNAFTK
+845 
-857 KVDITRGDATSFE
+857 
-870 DESCSLDKPTPE
+870 
-882 DHVNLADYVTETVKA
+882 
-897 EDMAVSTATTS
+897 
-908 GVDVEEKNAFTK
+908 
-920 KVDITRGDATSFEDE
+920 
-935 SCSDKPTPGDHVNLA
+935 
-950 DDVTET
+950 
-956 VKAEEMAVSTAVTS
+956 
-970 GVDAEENNA
+970 
-979 FTKKVDITRGDA
+979 
-991 TSFEDESCSDK
+991 
-1002 PTPEDHVNLADDV
+1002 
-1015 TETVKAEDMA
+1015 
-1025 VSTAATS
+1025 
-1032 GVDAEEKNAFTKK
+1032 
-1045 VDITRGDAASFEDE
+1045 
-1059 SRSEKP
+1059 
-1065 TPEDHVNL
+1065 
-1073 ADDVTETVKAE
+1073 
-1084 DMAVVSIAATSGVNN
+1084 ATSGVND
-1099 EDVSNVIC
+1099 EDVSDVIC
-1107 PSSELVCS
+1107 LSSELVCS

-1124 ESFSISEDPN
+1124 ESLSISEDPN
-1134 QTTLNLDE
+1134 QTSLNLDE
-1142 VTSAKCLSE
+1142 VTSAKCQSE
-1151 SQVKMEVTSTDW
+1151 SQVKMQVTSTDW

-1186 SSEVSN
+1186 SLEVSN

-1200 HQSHCGEV
+1200 HQSQYEV

-1213 CSPVCYPPESGNGL
+1213 CSPACYPPELGNSL
-1227 EQSIEVQANQI
+1227 EQSIEVQADQI
-1238 SSESMHADDASS
+1238 SAESMHADDASS

-1263 GPGIP
+1263 GSAIP
-1268 LDHTSELQSDQL
+1268 LDHTLELQSDQL

-1287 GEASSRSA
+1287 GEASSRSS
-1295 DVQSEQI
+1295 DLQSEQI
-1302 QNLHNMTE
+1302 QNVHNITE

-1323 SQEFLLQSACQ
+1323 SQELLLQSAYQ
-1334 GHNVTDQATN
+1334 EHNATDQATN
-1344 PFDSAFPSFGV
+1344 PFDSAFPSSGV
-1355 LPVPETSQVNPE
+1355 LTVPETTQVNPE
-1367 AMPPLPP
+1367 AMPP

-1383 KIQPGPLDADRDMMD
+1383 KIQPAPLDADRDMID
-1398 HSQRTSQPIET
+1398 HSQCTFQPIET
-1409 FIVDQKVQFDFLALD
+1409 FIVDQKVQLDYPSSD
-1424 REIVHPSNPFLSLPV
+1424 REIVHPSNPFLSLPA

-1448 TTELLG
+1448 TTDLMG

-1459 TRVLSEMPTI
+1459 TPLLSEMPTI
-1469 DNDAQYQ
+1469 DNGAQYQ
-1476 QDDLLSDRTQSVNS
+1476 QDDLLSDRTHSNS
-1490 SLALSEMPDER
+1490 SLALLEMPDER
-1501 HEHAFLQLGGE
+1501 HGHAFLPLGGE

-1525 GINDTAALNDPMP
+1525 GVNDTAAVNDPMP

-1544 CLFNQSAPETG
+1544 HLFNQSAPETG

-1564 SQNAEGEQQGN
+1564 SQNSEEEQQN
-1575 SSGKSAVPLNTEEE
+1575 SSCKSAVPLHTEEE

-1602 IWPPTTLGMAPPTYE
+1602 MWPPTTLGMTPPTYE
-1617 VGKTNGK
+1617 AGKTNGS
-1624 KIPRPRNPLIDA
+1624 KIPRPRNPLFDA

-1651 VRPQLGPKVE
+1651 VRPQLGPKLE
-1661 ERDSLLEQIRTKSFN
+1661 ERDSLLEQIRAKSFN
-1676 LKPAT
+1676 LKPASM
-1681 VTRPSMQGVQG
+1681 TRPSIQGVQG

-1706 NAIRQALTGSDEDD
+1706 SAIRQALTGSDEDD

>member
-9 RNEYGL
+9 RNEYSL

-44 LRQLGDLAEFAAE
+44 LRQLGDLAESVSFSIDFSRFLLVCACLLGERLLELELELESVFAAE
-57 IFHGLHEEVM
+57 IFHGLHEELM

-86 FPSIEKALLS
+86 FPSIEKAFLS
-96 QTNHSPFFASS
+96 QTNHSPFFSSS
-107 GVDCHP
+107 GVDWHP
-113 NLQMEQNLIAR
+113 NLQMEQNLITR

-154 AGACLMR
+154 AGACLTR

-172 ASSGIATV
+172 ASSEIATV
-180 DIQREKKIRKKKKG
+180 EVQREKKIRKKGGLVVRKWLQSSQFWHVCSKKG

-209 HTKLHE
+209 HTKLHD
-215 LLLQEH
+215 LLLQER

-238 QINGSPFDLKPG
+238 QINGFPFDLKPG

-261 SPERKQ
+261 SPECKQ

-273 TRSPLKFT
+273 TRSPLKLT

-288 GYEIHEVSVVSPAK
+288 GYEIREVSMVCPVK
-302 KSLNG
+302 KSSNG
-307 VESTSSSPSEQE
+307 GESTSSSPSEQE
-319 AMLKPVKDELD
+319 AMLKPLKDELS
-330 GEAVDS
+330 GETVDS
-336 GIIKVLDPIVDRGMD
+336 GVIKVLDPIVDREMD
-351 ELPPTVYKMAIEEE
+351 ELPPTVYKMAIQEE

-410 KAKNAPD
+410 KAKNSQD
-417 FINLRIQ
+417 FIDLRTQ
-424 GADSD
+424 GANSD
-429 ANEEQL
+429 ANDEQL
-435 DFQANS
+435 YFQANS

-455 GNSLFKKGTSSS
+455 GNSSFKKVTSSF
-467 SYSDTL
+467 SYPDTL
-473 YNLVENTVSDGEGAG
+473 SNLVENTASDGEGAD

-495 STENHATNVT
+495 STENYATNIT

-510 HPPVYAE
+510 HPPVYVE
-517 TGITESHHL
+517 TGITKSHHL
-526 VTFNDTREDKI
+526 VTFNGTREDKT

-543 SCSSCP
+543 SCSSCL
-549 TDSNPVFLHSVPVA
+549 TDLNPVILHSVPDA
-563 HSMVSPL
+563 HSMLSPL
-570 SGPELVEASSAST
+570 SGPELDEASSGST
-583 ELGSKSPHCE
+583 KLGSESPHHE

-602 FVALTDIPSQMGH
+602 LVAISDIPSQMGH
-615 DASLPDSSK
+615 DTSLSDSSK
-624 SHSVDVLDHEDPDML
+624 SHSVNALDHEDPDML
-639 TDAVVHVSN
+639 TDAVVNVSN
-648 MSDLA
+648 ISDLA
-653 TEKRVSD
+653 SEKKGSD
-660 DSVNEVLQTDCAA
+660 DSMTEVLQTDCAA

-686 HSALPVVELDAGV
+686 CTALPVVELDAGV
-699 PSLPDNSNVVKPDG
+699 PSLPDDSNVVKLDD
-713 LVSKAD
+713 LASKAD
-719 DEISTR
+719 DAIAPR
-725 EGSAEISTPVV
+725 EGSTEISTPVV
-736 DTLES
+736 DTSES
-741 ECINEHQFSDV
+741 ECINKHQFSDV
-752 TVDASQEELDSTK
+752 TVDASQVALDTTK
-765 LRLPCSEENVKLE
+765 LRHPCSEENVKRE

-784 DAEEKNAFMK
+784 DAEEKNGLTK

-800 GDASYFE
+800 DATSFE
-807 HESCSSDKP
+807 HESCSSGKP

-835 EMAVSTAATS
+835 DVAVSTAATS
-845 GVDAEEKNAFTK
+845 CVDAGEKNAFTK
-857 KVDITRGDATSFE
+857 KVDITRGDASSFE
-870 DESCSLDKPTPE
+870 HESCSTDKPPPE
-882 DHVNLADYVTETVKA
+882 DHVNLV
-897 EDMAVSTATTS
+897 
-908 GVDVEEKNAFTK
+908 
-920 KVDITRGDATSFEDE
+920 
-935 SCSDKPTPGDHVNLA
+935 

-956 VKAEEMAVSTAVTS
+956 V
-970 GVDAEENNA
+970 
-979 FTKKVDITRGDA
+979 
-991 TSFEDESCSDK
+991 
-1002 PTPEDHVNLADDV
+1002 L
-1015 TETVKAEDMA
+1015 AEDMA
-1025 VSTAATS
+1025 VSTAAT
-1032 GVDAEEKNAFTKK
+1032 
-1045 VDITRGDAASFEDE
+1045 
-1059 SRSEKP
+1059 
-1065 TPEDHVNL
+1065 
-1073 ADDVTETVKAE
+1073 
-1084 DMAVVSIAATSGVNN
+1084 
-1099 EDVSNVIC
+1099 
-1107 PSSELVCS
+1107 
-1115 PPRNSTEMV
+1115 
-1124 ESFSISEDPN
+1124 N
-1134 QTTLNLDE
+1134 QTSLSLDE
-1142 VTSAKCLSE
+1142 VTSAKCQSE

-1186 SSEVSN
+1186 SLAVSN

-1200 HQSHCGEV
+1200 YQSQYGEV

-1213 CSPVCYPPESGNGL
+1213 CSPVCYPPELGNSL
-1227 EQSIEVQANQI
+1227 EQSIEVKADQI
-1238 SSESMHADDASS
+1238 SAESMHADDASS

-1268 LDHTSELQSDQL
+1268 MDHTLELQSDQL

-1287 GEASSRSA
+1287 GEASSRST
-1295 DVQSEQI
+1295 DLQSEQI
-1302 QNLHNMTE
+1302 QNVQNITE
-1310 ERCPDPSSLKDLS
+1310 ERCSDPSSLKDLS
-1323 SQEFLLQSACQ
+1323 SQEPLLQSAYHK
-1334 GHNVTDQATN
+1334 HNATDQATN

-1355 LPVPETSQVNPE
+1355 LTVPETSQVNPE

-1374 LPPMQWRLG
+1374 MQWRLG
-1383 KIQPGPLDADRDMMD
+1383 KIQPAPLDADRDMTD
-1398 HSQRTSQPIET
+1398 HSQCTFQPIET
-1409 FIVDQKVQFDFLALD
+1409 FIVDQKVQLDFPSSD

-1448 TTELLG
+1448 TTELMG

-1459 TRVLSEMPTI
+1459 TPLLSEMPTI
-1469 DNDAQYQ
+1469 DNGAQYQ
-1476 QDDLLSDRTQSVNS
+1476 QDDLLSDRTHSVNS
-1490 SLALSEMPDER
+1490 SLALLEMPDER
-1501 HEHAFLQLGGE
+1501 HGHAFLPLGGE

-1525 GINDTAALNDPMP
+1525 GVNDTAAVNDPMP

-1544 CLFNQSAPETG
+1544 HVFNQSAPETG

-1564 SQNAEGEQQGN
+1564 SQNSEEEQEN
-1575 SSGKSAVPLNTEEE
+1575 SSCKSAVPPNTEEE

-1602 IWPPTTLGMAPPTYE
+1602 MWPPTTLGMTPPTYE
-1617 VGKTNGK
+1617 AGKTNGS
-1624 KIPRPRNPLIDA
+1624 KIPRPRNPLFDA

-1651 VRPQLGPKVE
+1651 VRPQLGPKLE

-1676 LKPAT
+1676 LKPASM
-1681 VTRPSMQGVQG
+1681 TRPSIQGVQG

-1706 NAIRQALTGSDEDD
+1706 SAIRQALTGSDEDD

>member
-9 RNEYGL
+9 RNEYSL

-86 FPSIEKALLS
+86 FPSIEKAFLS
-96 QTNHSPFFASS
+96 QTNHSPFFSSS

-161 YTDPSFFKVET
+161 YTDPSFFKVEA

-180 DIQREKKIRKKKKG
+180 EVQREKKNRKKKKG

-261 SPERKQ
+261 SPEHKQ

-376 TVDGDHSD
+376 TVDGNHSD

-410 KAKNAPD
+410 KAKNALD
-417 FINLRIQ
+417 FIDLRTQ

-473 YNLVENTVSDGEGAG
+473 CNLVENTASDGEGAG

-517 TGITESHHL
+517 TGITECHHL

-549 TDSNPVFLHSVPVA
+549 TDSNPVFLLSVPVA
-563 HSMVSPL
+563 RSMVSPL
-570 SGPELVEASSAST
+570 SGPELVEASSGST

-602 FVALTDIPSQMGH
+602 FNALTDIPSQMGH
-615 DASLPDSSK
+615 DASLPDSSE
-624 SHSVDVLDHEDPDML
+624 SHSVDLLDHEDPDML

-653 TEKRVSD
+653 SEKKVSD

-680 AEEQFP
+680 AEEQFW

-719 DEISTR
+719 DEILTR
-725 EGSAEISTPVV
+725 EGSTEISTPVM

-784 DAEEKNAFMK
+784 DAEEKNAFTK

-800 GDASYFE
+800 GDATYFEHESCSSDNPTPEDHVNLADDVTETVQAEDMAVSTAATSGVDAEKKNAFTKKVDITRGDATYFE

-835 EMAVSTAATS
+835 DMGVSTAATSGVDAEEKNVFTKKVDITRVDATSFEDESCSDKPTPEDHVNLADDVIETVQAEDMAVSTAATS

-870 DESCSLDKPTPE
+870 DESCSDKPTPE
-882 DHVNLADYVTETVKA
+882 DHVNLADDVIETVQA
-897 EDMAVSTATTS
+897 EDMAVSTA
-908 GVDVEEKNAFTK
+908 A
-920 KVDITRGDATSFEDE
+920 
-935 SCSDKPTPGDHVNLA
+935 
-950 DDVTET
+950 
-956 VKAEEMAVSTAVTS
+956 TS
-970 GVDAEENNA
+970 GVDAEEKNA

-1015 TETVKAEDMA
+1015 TETVKTEDMA
-1025 VSTAATS
+1025 VST
-1032 GVDAEEKNAFTKK
+1032 
-1045 VDITRGDAASFEDE
+1045 
-1059 SRSEKP
+1059 
-1065 TPEDHVNL
+1065 
-1073 ADDVTETVKAE
+1073 
-1084 DMAVVSIAATSGVNN
+1084 AATSGVNN
-1099 EDVSNVIC
+1099 EDVSNVII

-1124 ESFSISEDPN
+1124 ESLSISEDPN
-1134 QTTLNLDE
+1134 QTSLNLDE
-1142 VTSAKCLSE
+1142 ITSAKCLSE

-1163 DSNSYK
+1163 DSSSYK
-1169 PVSEDYQNQE
+1169 PVSEDYRNQE

-1186 SSEVSN
+1186 SLEVSN

-1208 GDNTV
+1208 GDDTV
-1213 CSPVCYPPESGNGL
+1213 GSPVSYPPESGNGL
-1227 EQSIEVQANQI
+1227 EQSIEVQADQI
-1238 SSESMHADDASS
+1238 SAESMHADDASS
-1250 LLSSQTSSAGYLL
+1250 LLSSQTSSAGYVL

-1268 LDHTSELQSDQL
+1268 LDHTSEFQSDQP

-1302 QNLHNMTE
+1302 QNLHNITE

-1344 PFDSAFPSFGV
+1344 PFDSAFPSFGA

-1409 FIVDQKVQFDFLALD
+1409 FIVDQKVQFDFPALD

-1448 TTELLG
+1448 TTELMG

-1459 TRVLSEMPTI
+1459 TRLLSEMPTI

-1501 HEHAFLQLGGE
+1501 HEHGFLQLGGE

-1544 CLFNQSAPETG
+1544 RLFNQSAPETG

-1564 SQNAEGEQQGN
+1564 SQIAEGEQGN
-1575 SSGKSAVPLNTEEE
+1575 SSDKSAVPLNTEEE

-1602 IWPPTTLGMAPPTYE
+1602 IWPPTTLGMTPPAYE

>member
-9 RNEYGL
+9 RNEYSL
-15 ADPELYKAADKDD
+15 ADPELYKAADRDD

-57 IFHGLHEEVM
+57 IFHGLHEELM

-86 FPSIEKALLS
+86 FPSIEKAFLS
-96 QTNHSPFFASS
+96 QTNHSPFFSSS
-107 GVDCHP
+107 GVDWHP
-113 NLQMEQNLIAR
+113 NLLMEQNLITR

-154 AGACLMR
+154 AGACLTR
-161 YTDPSFFKVET
+161 YTDPSFFKVE
-172 ASSGIATV
+172 ASSEIATIEV
-180 DIQREKKIRKKKKG
+180 QREKKIRKKKKG

-209 HTKLHE
+209 HTKLHD
-215 LLLQEH
+215 LLLQER

-238 QINGSPFDLKPG
+238 QINGSPFDLKTG

-261 SPERKQ
+261 SPECKQ

-273 TRSPLKFT
+273 TRSPLKLT
-281 LDNSSES
+281 LDSSSEPS
-288 GYEIHEVSVVSPAK
+288 YEIHEVSMVCPVK
-302 KSLNG
+302 KSSNG
-307 VESTSSSPSEQE
+307 GESTSSSPSEQE
-319 AMLKPVKDELD
+319 AMLKPLKDELS

-336 GIIKVLDPIVDRGMD
+336 GVIKVLDSIVDHEMD
-351 ELPPTVYKMAIEEE
+351 ELPPTIYKMAIQEE

-384 DMASEVDNYMDAL
+384 DMTSEVDNYMDAL
-397 TTMDSEMETDNEY
+397 PTMDSEMETDEEY

-417 FINLRIQ
+417 FIDLRTQ

-435 DFQANS
+435 YFQANS

-455 GNSLFKKGTSSS
+455 GNSSFKIGTSSF
-467 SYSDTL
+467 SYPDTL
-473 YNLVENTVSDGEGAG
+473 SNLVENTASDVEGTD

-495 STENHATNVT
+495 STENYATNVT

-517 TGITESHHL
+517 TGITESHHV
-526 VTFNDTREDKI
+526 VTFNVTREDKI
-537 PDPVEA
+537 LEPVEA
-543 SCSSCP
+543 SCSSCL
-549 TDSNPVFLHSVPVA
+549 TDLNPVILHSVPDTN
-563 HSMVSPL
+563 SMANPL
-570 SGPELVEASSAST
+570 SGPELDEASSGST
-583 ELGSKSPHCE
+583 KLGSESPHYE

-602 FVALTDIPSQMGH
+602 FVAFSDIPSQMGH
-615 DASLPDSSK
+615 DASPSDSSK
-624 SHSVDVLDHEDPDML
+624 SHSVNALDHEVPDML
-639 TDAVVHVSN
+639 TDAVVHVSD

-653 TEKRVSD
+653 SEKKGSD
-660 DSVNEVLQTDCAA
+660 DSMNEVLQTDSAA

-680 AEEQFP
+680 EEEQFQCT
-686 HSALPVVELDAGV
+686 ALPVVKLDAGV
-699 PSLPDNSNVVKPDG
+699 PSLPDNSNVVKPDD

-719 DEISTR
+719 DAIATR
-725 EGSAEISTPVV
+725 ERSTEISTPVV
-736 DTLES
+736 DTSES
-741 ECINEHQFSDV
+741 ECINKHQFSDI
-752 TVDASQEELDSTK
+752 TVDASQVELDSTK
-765 LRLPCSEENVKLE
+765 LRLPCYEENVKRE
-778 EISEGP
+778 EIYEAP
-784 DAEEKNAFMK
+784 DAEKKNGFTKNVDITRDATSFEHESCSSDKQTPEDHVNLADDVTETVQAEDVAVSTAATSCVDAGEKNAFTK

-800 GDASYFE
+800 GDATSFE
-807 HESCSSDKP
+807 YESCSSDKP

-830 TVQAE
+830 TVLAE
-835 EMAVSTAATS
+835 DMAVPTAATS
-845 GVDAEEKNAFTK
+845 GVND
-857 KVDITRGDATSFE
+857 E
-870 DESCSLDKPTPE
+870 DD
-882 DHVNLADYVTETVKA
+882 
-897 EDMAVSTATTS
+897 
-908 GVDVEEKNAFTK
+908 
-920 KVDITRGDATSFEDE
+920 
-935 SCSDKPTPGDHVNLA
+935 SD
-950 DDVTET
+950 
-956 VKAEEMAVSTAVTS
+956 
-970 GVDAEENNA
+970 
-979 FTKKVDITRGDA
+979 
-991 TSFEDESCSDK
+991 
-1002 PTPEDHVNLADDV
+1002 
-1015 TETVKAEDMA
+1015 
-1025 VSTAATS
+1025 
-1032 GVDAEEKNAFTKK
+1032 
-1045 VDITRGDAASFEDE
+1045 
-1059 SRSEKP
+1059 
-1065 TPEDHVNL
+1065 
-1073 ADDVTETVKAE
+1073 
-1084 DMAVVSIAATSGVNN
+1084 
-1099 EDVSNVIC
+1099 VIC
-1107 PSSELVCS
+1107 LSSELVCS

-1134 QTTLNLDE
+1134 QTILNLDE
-1142 VTSAKCLSE
+1142 VTSATCQSE

-1163 DSNSYK
+1163 GSNSYEL
-1169 PVSEDYQNQE
+1169 VSEDYQNQE

-1186 SSEVSN
+1186 SLEVSN
-1192 QESESKDN
+1192 QESESKEN
-1200 HQSHCGEV
+1200 HQSQYGEV
-1208 GDNTV
+1208 GDSTV
-1213 CSPVCYPPESGNGL
+1213 CSPVCYPPELGNSL
-1227 EQSIEVQANQI
+1227 EQSIEVQADQI
-1238 SSESMHADDASS
+1238 SAESMHAVDASS

-1268 LDHTSELQSDQL
+1268 LDHTLELEYDQL

-1287 GEASSRSA
+1287 GEASSRPT
-1295 DVQSEQI
+1295 DLQSEQI
-1302 QNLHNMTE
+1302 QNVHIINE
-1310 ERCPDPSSLKDLS
+1310 ERCPDPSSLKVLS
-1323 SQEFLLQSACQ
+1323 SQELLLQSAYQ
-1334 GHNVTDQATN
+1334 EHNATDQATN

-1355 LPVPETSQVNPE
+1355 LTVPETSQVNPE

-1374 LPPMQWRLG
+1374 MQWRLG
-1383 KIQPGPLDADRDMMD
+1383 KIQPAPLDADRDMID
-1398 HSQRTSQPIET
+1398 HSQCTFQPIET
-1409 FIVDQKVQFDFLALD
+1409 FIVDQKVQLDFPSSD
-1424 REIVHPSNPFLSLPV
+1424 REIVHPSNPFLSLPA

-1448 TTELLG
+1448 TTEVMG

-1459 TRVLSEMPTI
+1459 TPPLSEMPTI
-1469 DNDAQYQ
+1469 DNGAQYQ
-1476 QDDLLSDRTQSVNS
+1476 LDDLLSDQTQCVNPS
-1490 SLALSEMPDER
+1490 MALLEMPDER
-1501 HEHAFLQLGGE
+1501 HGHAFLPLGGE

-1525 GINDTAALNDPMP
+1525 GVNATAAVNDPMP

-1544 CLFNQSAPETG
+1544 HLLNQSVPETG

-1564 SQNAEGEQQGN
+1564 SQNSEEEQEN
-1575 SSGKSAVPLNTEEE
+1575 SSSKSAVPLNTEEE

-1602 IWPPTTLGMAPPTYE
+1602 MWPPTTLGMTPPTYE
-1617 VGKTNGK
+1617 VGKINGN

-1651 VRPQLGPKVE
+1651 VRPQLGPKLE

-1676 LKPAT
+1676 LKPAS

-1706 NAIRQALTGSDEDD
+1706 SAIRQALTGSDEDD

>member
-1 MPLTRYQI
+1 M
-9 RNEYGL
+9 
-15 ADPELYKAADKDD
+15 
-28 PEALL
+28 
-33 EGVAMAGLVGV
+33 
-44 LRQLGDLAEFAAE
+44 
-57 IFHGLHEEVM
+57 
-67 TTAARGHGLMARVQ
+67 
-81 QLEAE
+81 
-86 FPSIEKALLS
+86 
-96 QTNHSPFFASS
+96 
-107 GVDCHP
+107 
-113 NLQMEQNLIAR
+113 
-124 GDLPRFVMDSYEECR
+124 
-139 GPPQLFLLDKFDVAG
+139 
-154 AGACLMR
+154 
-161 YTDPSFFKVET
+161 
-172 ASSGIATV
+172 
-180 DIQREKKIRKKKKG
+180 
-194 SRYRN
+194 
-199 GETPEVVQTS
+199 
-209 HTKLHE
+209 
-215 LLLQEH
+215 LLQEH

-336 GIIKVLDPIVDRGMD
+336 GNIKVLDPIVDRGMD

-417 FINLRIQ
+417 FIDLRIQ

-435 DFQANS
+435 DFQAKS

-473 YNLVENTVSDGEGAG
+473 YNLVENTASDGEGAG

-543 SCSSCP
+543 SFSSCP

-563 HSMVSPL
+563 RSMVSPL
-570 SGPELVEASSAST
+570 SGPELVEASSGST

-653 TEKRVSD
+653 SEKKVSD

-719 DEISTR
+719 DEILTR

-736 DTLES
+736 DTSES

-784 DAEEKNAFMK
+784 DAEEKNASTK

-800 GDASYFE
+800 GDATYFE
-807 HESCSSDKP
+807 HESCSSDKR

-857 KVDITRGDATSFE
+857 KVDITRGD
-870 DESCSLDKPTPE
+870 
-882 DHVNLADYVTETVKA
+882 
-897 EDMAVSTATTS
+897 
-908 GVDVEEKNAFTK
+908 
-920 KVDITRGDATSFEDE
+920 DA
-935 SCSDKPTPGDHVNLA
+935 
-950 DDVTET
+950 
-956 VKAEEMAVSTAVTS
+956 
-970 GVDAEENNA
+970 
-979 FTKKVDITRGDA
+979 
-991 TSFEDESCSDK
+991 SFEDESCSDK

-1025 VSTAATS
+1025 
-1032 GVDAEEKNAFTKK
+1032 
-1045 VDITRGDAASFEDE
+1045 
-1059 SRSEKP
+1059 
-1065 TPEDHVNL
+1065 
-1073 ADDVTETVKAE
+1073 
-1084 DMAVVSIAATSGVNN
+1084 VSIAATSGVNN

-1124 ESFSISEDPN
+1124 ESLSISEDPN

-1163 DSNSYK
+1163 DSNPYK
-1169 PVSEDYQNQE
+1169 PVSEDYRNQE

-1213 CSPVCYPPESGNGL
+1213 FSPVCYPPESGNGL
-1227 EQSIEVQANQI
+1227 EQSIEVQADQI

-1250 LLSSQTSSAGYLL
+1250 FLSSQTSSAGYLL

-1302 QNLHNMTE
+1302 QNLHNITE
-1310 ERCPDPSSLKDLS
+1310 ERCPDPSSLKDIS

-1409 FIVDQKVQFDFLALD
+1409 FIVDQKVQFDFPALD

-1448 TTELLG
+1448 TTELMG

-1459 TRVLSEMPTI
+1459 TQLLSEMPTI

-1501 HEHAFLQLGGE
+1501 HEHGFLQLGGE

-1544 CLFNQSAPETG
+1544 RLFNQSAPETG

-1564 SQNAEGEQQGN
+1564 SQNAEGEQGN

-1602 IWPPTTLGMAPPTYE
+1602 IWPPTTLGMTPPTYE

-1636 VAALDKSKL
+1636 VAALDKSK
-1645 RKVAER
+1645 VM
-1651 VRPQLGPKVE
+1651 VICG
-1661 ERDSLLEQIRTKSFN
+1661 FFF
-1676 LKPAT
+1676 
-1681 VTRPSMQGVQG
+1681 
-1692 PKTNLKVAAILEKA
+1692 AIGFSDFLCCA
-1706 NAIRQALTGSDEDD
+1706 VLTL
-1720 DSDSWSDS
+1720 

>member
-9 RNEYGL
+9 RNEYSL

-86 FPSIEKALLS
+86 FPSIEKAFLS
-96 QTNHSPFFASS
+96 QTNHSPFFSSS
-107 GVDCHP
+107 GVDWHP

-139 GPPQLFLLDKFDVAG
+139 APPQLFLLDKFDVAG
-154 AGACLMR
+154 AGACLKR
-161 YTDPSFFKVET
+161 YTDPSVFKVET

-180 DIQREKKIRKKKKG
+180 EVQREKKIRKKKKG

-199 GETPEVVQTS
+199 GETPEVVQAS
-209 HTKLHE
+209 HTKLHD

-238 QINGSPFDLKPG
+238 QINESPFDLKPG

-302 KSLNG
+302 KSLYG
-307 VESTSSSPSEQE
+307 GESTSSSPSEQE

-330 GEAVDS
+330 GEGVDG

-384 DMASEVDNYMDAL
+384 DMGSEVENYMDAL
-397 TTMDSEMETDNEY
+397 ATMDSEMETDNEY
-410 KAKNAPD
+410 KTKNALD
-417 FINLRIQ
+417 FIDLRTQ

-435 DFQANS
+435 DIQANS

-455 GNSLFKKGTSSS
+455 GNSLFKKGTSSF

-473 YNLVENTVSDGEGAG
+473 CNLVENTASDGEGAG

-510 HPPVYAE
+510 HPSVYAE

-543 SCSSCP
+543 SCSSCL

-563 HSMVSPL
+563 RSMVSPL
-570 SGPELVEASSAST
+570 SGPELDEASSGST
-583 ELGSKSPHCE
+583 ELGSKSLHCE

-615 DASLPDSSK
+615 DTSLPDSSK
-624 SHSVDVLDHEDPDML
+624 SRSMDVFDHEDPGML

-653 TEKRVSD
+653 SEKKVSD

-719 DEISTR
+719 DEILTR

-778 EISEGP
+778 ELSEGP
-784 DAEEKNAFMK
+784 DAEEKNASTK

-800 GDASYFE
+800 GDATYFK

-835 EMAVSTAATS
+835 DMALSTTATS
-845 GVDAEEKNAFTK
+845 GLDAEGKNAFTK
-857 KVDITRGDATSFE
+857 KVDITRGDGTSFE
-870 DESCSLDKPTPE
+870 HESCS
-882 DHVNLADYVTETVKA
+882 
-897 EDMAVSTATTS
+897 
-908 GVDVEEKNAFTK
+908 
-920 KVDITRGDATSFEDE
+920 
-935 SCSDKPTPGDHVNLA
+935 
-950 DDVTET
+950 
-956 VKAEEMAVSTAVTS
+956 
-970 GVDAEENNA
+970 
-979 FTKKVDITRGDA
+979 
-991 TSFEDESCSDK
+991 SDK

-1045 VDITRGDAASFEDE
+1045 VDITRGDATSFEDE
-1059 SRSEKP
+1059 SCSDKPTPEDHVNLADDVTETVQAEDMAVSTAATSGVDAEDKNAFTKKVDITRGDATSFEDESCSDKPTPEDHVNLADDVTETVQAEDMALSTAATSGVDAEDKNAFTKKVDITRGDATSFEDESCSDKP

-1073 ADDVTETVKAE
+1073 ADDVTETVKPE
-1084 DMAVVSIAATSGVNN
+1084 DMAVSTAATSGVNN

-1124 ESFSISEDPN
+1124 ESLSISEDPN

-1213 CSPVCYPPESGNGL
+1213 CSPVSYPPESGNGL
-1227 EQSIEVQANQI
+1227 EQSIEVQADQI
-1238 SSESMHADDASS
+1238 SAESMHADDASS

-1302 QNLHNMTE
+1302 QNLHNITE

-1334 GHNVTDQATN
+1334 GRNVTDQATN

-1355 LPVPETSQVNPE
+1355 LPVPETRQVNPE

-1409 FIVDQKVQFDFLALD
+1409 FIVDQKVQFDFPALD

-1448 TTELLG
+1448 TTELMG

-1459 TRVLSEMPTI
+1459 TPLLSEMPTI

-1501 HEHAFLQLGGE
+1501 HEHGFLQLGGE
-1512 STQFSSNPFSLEP
+1512 SRQFSSNPFSLEP
-1525 GINDTAALNDPMP
+1525 GINDTAAVNDPMP

-1544 CLFNQSAPETG
+1544 RLFNQSAPKTG

-1564 SQNAEGEQQGN
+1564 SQNAEGEQGN

-1589 QHHHDFVTSHGLP
+1589 QHHHDFVASHGLP
-1602 IWPPTTLGMAPPTYE
+1602 IWPPTTLGMTPPTYE

-1651 VRPQLGPKVE
+1651 VRPQLGPKLE

-1706 NAIRQALTGSDEDD
+1706 NAIRQALTGSDDDD

>member
-9 RNEYGL
+9 RNEYSL

-86 FPSIEKALLS
+86 FPSIEKAFLS
-96 QTNHSPFFASS
+96 QTNHSPFFSSS
-107 GVDCHP
+107 GVDWHP

-139 GPPQLFLLDKFDVAG
+139 APPQLFLLDKFDVAG
-154 AGACLMR
+154 AGACLKR
-161 YTDPSFFKVET
+161 YTDPSVFKVET

-180 DIQREKKIRKKKKG
+180 EVQREKKIRKKKKG

-209 HTKLHE
+209 HTKLHD

-302 KSLNG
+302 KSLYG
-307 VESTSSSPSEQE
+307 GESTSSSPSEQE

-330 GEAVDS
+330 GEGVDG

-384 DMASEVDNYMDAL
+384 DMASEVENYMDAL

-410 KAKNAPD
+410 KTKNALD
-417 FINLRIQ
+417 FIDLRTQ

-455 GNSLFKKGTSSS
+455 GNSLFKKGTSSF

-473 YNLVENTVSDGEGAG
+473 CNLVENTASDGEGAG

-510 HPPVYAE
+510 HPSVYAE

-543 SCSSCP
+543 SCSSCL

-563 HSMVSPL
+563 RSIVSPL
-570 SGPELVEASSAST
+570 SGPELDEASSGST
-583 ELGSKSPHCE
+583 ELGSKSPRCE
-593 RNGLYPTDS
+593 RNGLYSTDS
-602 FVALTDIPSQMGH
+602 CIALTDIPSQMGH
-615 DASLPDSSK
+615 DTSLPDSSK
-624 SHSVDVLDHEDPDML
+624 SHSVDVFDHEDPDMF
-639 TDAVVHVSN
+639 TDAVVHLSN

-653 TEKRVSD
+653 SEKKVSD

-719 DEISTR
+719 DEILTR
-725 EGSAEISTPVV
+725 KGSAEISTPVV
-736 DTLES
+736 DTLKS

-784 DAEEKNAFMK
+784 DAEEKNASTK

-800 GDASYFE
+800 GDATYFE

-835 EMAVSTAATS
+835 DMALSTTATS
-845 GVDAEEKNAFTK
+845 GLDAEGKNAFTK
-857 KVDITRGDATSFE
+857 KVDITRGDVTSFE
-870 DESCSLDKPTPE
+870 HESCS
-882 DHVNLADYVTETVKA
+882 
-897 EDMAVSTATTS
+897 
-908 GVDVEEKNAFTK
+908 
-920 KVDITRGDATSFEDE
+920 
-935 SCSDKPTPGDHVNLA
+935 
-950 DDVTET
+950 
-956 VKAEEMAVSTAVTS
+956 
-970 GVDAEENNA
+970 
-979 FTKKVDITRGDA
+979 
-991 TSFEDESCSDK
+991 SDK

-1045 VDITRGDAASFEDE
+1045 VDITRGDATSFEDE
-1059 SRSEKP
+1059 SCSDKP

-1073 ADDVTETVKAE
+1073 ADDVTETVQAEDMVVSTAATSGVDAEERNAFTKKVDITRGDATSFEDESCSDKPTPEDHVNLADDVTETVQAE
-1084 DMAVVSIAATSGVNN
+1084 DMAVSTAATSGVDAEEKNAFTKKVDITRGDATSFEDESCSDKPTPEDHVNLVDDVTETVQAEDMAVSTAATSGVNN

-1124 ESFSISEDPN
+1124 ESLSISEDPN

-1227 EQSIEVQANQI
+1227 EQSIEVQADQI
-1238 SSESMHADDASS
+1238 SAESMHADDASS

-1302 QNLHNMTE
+1302 QNLHNITK

-1334 GHNVTDQATN
+1334 GRNVTDQATN

-1383 KIQPGPLDADRDMMD
+1383 KIQPGQLDADRDMMD

-1409 FIVDQKVQFDFLALD
+1409 FIVDQKVQFDFPALD

-1448 TTELLG
+1448 TTELMG

-1459 TRVLSEMPTI
+1459 TPLLSEMPTI

-1490 SLALSEMPDER
+1490 SMALSEMPDER
-1501 HEHAFLQLGGE
+1501 HEHGFLQLGGE

-1525 GINDTAALNDPMP
+1525 GIDDTAAVNDPMP

-1544 CLFNQSAPETG
+1544 RLFNQLEPETG

-1564 SQNAEGEQQGN
+1564 SQNAEGEQGN
-1575 SSGKSAVPLNTEEE
+1575 SSGKSAVPLNTEEG
-1589 QHHHDFVTSHGLP
+1589 QHHHDFVASHGLP
-1602 IWPPTTLGMAPPTYE
+1602 IWPPTTLGMTPPTYE

-1651 VRPQLGPKVE
+1651 VRPQLGPKLE

-1706 NAIRQALTGSDEDD
+1706 NAIRQALTGSDDDD